1 MVETECHG
9 ARQRLETVSAGL
21 PGSLKMYRSPHCA
34 GSPERIHR
42 NTCRECGGG
51 SVMRSEIETVV
62 EDIKR
67 SVGLLRR
74 HL

>member
-1 MVETECHG
+1 LNLG
-9 ARQRLETVSAGL
+9 
-21 PGSLKMYRSPHCA
+21 PG
-34 GSPERIHR
+34 G
-42 NTCRECGGG
+42 NGT
-51 SVMRSEIETVV
+51 VMRSEIETVV